1 MRRQPSDTD
10 KTSFGLRYDAWIV
23 VGMAA
28 VLVVPASLTLLT
40 VDQPRPGVDPATN
53 PTPLGYAWSLLLF
66 IVPMAVI
73 GWWFFRQPDYSFQRK
88 AFWLTVGI
96 LSPLGVLLDLLFGRK
111 FFTFLNREATL
122 QVDIPAVGGGIP
134 IEELVFYLTGFIVV
148 LLLYIWA
155 DELWLRA
162 YNVPDY
168 ATEAGKLDRLVRF
181 DPRSLIVGVVLLAG
195 AVVCKRYF
203 AADSD
208 GFPWYFTY
216 LVLVSI
222 VPSVGLFRSVEPF
235 INWRAFSLTL
245 FFILL
250 VSLLWEATLG
260 VPYEWWNYKQEAMMG
275 IFIDG
280 WTNLPIEAVCVWF
293 AVTYTSVL
301 LFEAIKV
308 HKASGRPLK
317 KSLFGS
323 GRKSR

>member
-1 MRRQPSDTD
+1 MSRSYSDSE
-10 KTSFGLRYDAWIV
+10 KTSFGSGYDAWIV
-23 VGMAA
+23 VGMVA

-40 VDQPRPGVDPATN
+40 VSQPRTGVDPATN
-53 PTPLGYAWSLLLF
+53 PTPLGYTWSLLLF

-73 GWWFFRQPDYSFQRK
+73 GWWFLRHPDYSSQRK

-96 LSPLGVLLDLLFGRK
+96 LSPLGIVLDLLFGNK
-111 FFTFLNREATL
+111 FFTFLNRQATL

-155 DELWLRA
+155 DELWLGA

-168 ATEAGKLDRLVRF
+168 ATKAGDVERLLRF
-181 DPRSLIVGVVLLAG
+181 DPRSLMVGVVLIAG
-195 AVVCKRYF
+195 AVVCKRYL
-203 AADSD
+203 AADPD

-216 LVLVSI
+216 LVLVAI

-245 FFILL
+245 FFVLL

-260 VPYEWWNYKQEAMMG
+260 LPYEWWNYNHEAMMG

-301 LFEAIKV
+301 LFEAIKI
-308 HKASGRPLK
+308 HQASNRPLK
-317 KSLFGS
+317 ESLFGV
-323 GRKSR
+323 RR

>member
-1 MRRQPSDTD
+1 MSRQASDSV
-10 KTSFGLRYDAWIV
+10 KTSGGSRFDAWIV

-40 VDQPRPGVDPATN
+40 VNQPRPGVDPATN
-53 PTPLGYAWSLLLF
+53 PTPLGYTWSLLLF
-66 IVPMAVI
+66 VVPMVVI
-73 GWWFFRQPDYSFQRK
+73 GWWFFRQPGYALQRK

-96 LSPLGVLLDLLFGRK
+96 LSPLGVLLDLFFGRK

-134 IEELVFYLTGFIVV
+134 VEELVFYLTGFIVV

-155 DELWLRA
+155 DELWLGA

-168 ATEAGKLDRLVRF
+168 VTEAGKLERLVRF
-181 DPRSLIVGVVLLAG
+181 DPRSLIVGVVLFAG

-203 AADSD
+203 AADPE

-216 LVLVSI
+216 LVLVAI

-260 VPYEWWNYKQEAMMG
+260 VPFEWWNYNQKAMMG
-275 IFIDG
+275 IFIGG

-293 AVTYTSVL
+293 AVTYSSVL

-308 HKASGRPLK
+308 HLASDRPLK
-317 KSLFGS
+317 ESLFGA
-323 GRKSR
+323 KS